1 MLSYLK
7 NFVKKNEADIVLVIG
22 VILVALI
29 SFGAGRLTS
38 FQADEEPILI
48 QEPLTAS
55 IQQSLEPEKAGES
68 GQPEP
73 AEKGKFVGSI
83 KSDKYHWPWSSSAK
97 RIKPENQRETRNGL
111 FFFDYCLMPDAFFLF
126 CTTFN
131 L

>member
-73 AEKGKFVGSI
+73 AEKGKFVGLFDTFRKEKMEKI
-83 KSDKYHWPWSSSAK
+83 IEGVKSKLDS
-97 RIKPENQRETRNGL
+97 
-111 FFFDYCLMPDAFFLF
+111 
-126 CTTFN
+126 
-131 L
+131 

>member
-97 RIKPENQRETRNGL
+97 RIKPENQIWFDSEAEAKAAGYQPAVDFNKGERN
-111 FFFDYCLMPDAFFLF
+111 
-126 CTTFN
+126 
-131 L
+131 